1 MGFTEEDGPSPHSM
15 HAPLPSPRPQPPQSD
30 GRVAPPLPPR
40 PRSQQPPIPWHET
53 RVKQGPVPEW
63 ASCIAAWYNAFWS
76 LSRVLILAGMML
88 FLAPVLHIASWIAFR
103 SASSSASARRWPAWV
118 RHLSWL
124 PLRAVKWLFGGLV
137 FFLCESVTSCQYLF
151 SGQVEPSFWERVP
164 AATTAAAEA
173 EAATIIASGVP
184 NAGGAGRSMARGSSN
199 ATTAASNGDASSSP
213 STPAAPA
220 APVTLFISNV
230 CSYTCFLDALPFWSL
245 AYRRRELT
253 GLWFLPMATGEWGW
267 GSQLLH
273 WIFMAPLTVR
283 GPEIDAI
290 LEQDAAQN
298 WDSSFVCFPEV
309 TAEDDTAPA
318 VPMAGEAAPSPRS
331 GFGASELLHVQAPIV
346 SATMVHL
353 LLRCTLGV
361 TSRGAVALPR
371 AVSVVEVTLAY
382 SGSVHAELELK
393 ALDDLAYNTSSG
405 ALDLAEED
413 EFERG
418 LVLDENG
425 SPVAAEAAAET
436 NDDGYSAETI
446 NDYAHGRIT
455 SRRPR
460 SYNPSIPFFCT
471 AAPLRPVPVEPL
483 SSSGNGSA
491 ARALVR
497 ERVVPSF
504 YAFLSGNA
512 PTTVNV
518 LLNQYDDSY
527 VRSRILQLPGDVS
540 NGSNGSSSSPS
551 SKAPPPPQLSASEE
565 SSFSEAAVTRRRLA
579 CSNVDSWLQPR
590 FLHQEQQLSLFSVQ
604 SQFHLLPSSLSAS
617 SIPVCQPL
625 ESFAVPVSSIK
636 AAKFLAIVWTAIVCV
651 TLAIRNTRAALTA
664 AAVGA

>member
-1 MGFTEEDGPSPHSM
+1 MGFTDEDGPSPHSM
-15 HAPLPSPRPQPPQSD
+15 AAPTVAPRPQPPQSD
-30 GRVAPPLPPR
+30 GRTPPPLPPR
-40 PRSQQPPIPWHET
+40 PRSLRAPPLPWHET

-63 ASCIAAWYNAFWS
+63 ASFVAAWYNAFWS
-76 LSRVLILAGMML
+76 LSRVMILAGMIL
-88 FLAPVLHIASWIAFR
+88 FLAPFLHVTSWLAFR
-103 SASSSASARRWPAWV
+103 VSAAARRWPHWV
-118 RHLSWL
+118 RRLCWA
-124 PLRAVKWLFGGLV
+124 PLRSVKWLFGGVV

-151 SGQVEPSFWERVP
+151 SGQVEPAFWERVL
-164 AATTAAAEA
+164 TTATK

-184 NAGGAGRSMARGSSN
+184 NAGGAGGSIMARQSGN
-199 ATTAASNGDASSSP
+199 ATTAAAASNSSGDATAS
-213 STPAAPA
+213 AAPA
-220 APVTLFISNV
+220 AAPAPVTLFLSNV

-245 AYRRRELT
+245 AYRRSELA
-253 GLWFLPMATGEWGW
+253 GLWFLPLATGEWGW

-273 WIFMAPLTVR
+273 WLLLSPLTVR
-283 GPEIDAI
+283 AAEIDVI

-298 WDSSFVCFPEV
+298 TCSSFVCFPEV

-318 VPMAGEAAPSPRS
+318 VPMAGQAAPSPRAAFA
-331 GFGASELLHVQAPIV
+331 GSELLHVQAPTV

-353 LLRCTLGV
+353 LLRCTLGM
-361 TSRGAVALPR
+361 TSRGAIALPR

-393 ALDDLAYNTSSG
+393 ALDDLADNTNSG
-405 ALDLAEED
+405 ALDIAEED

-418 LVLDENG
+418 MTTTDENG
-425 SPVAAEAAAET
+425 APVPAAAAEVAET
-436 NDDGYSAETI
+436 SDEGYSAETI

-460 SYNPSIPFFCT
+460 SYNPEIPFFCT
-471 AAPLRPVPVEPL
+471 AAPLHPVVVTQSPL
-483 SSSGNGSA
+483 SSSAAGS

-518 LLNQYDDSY
+518 LLNQYDEEY
-527 VRSRILQLPGDVS
+527 VRRRILQLPANSSSGGS
-540 NGSNGSSSSPS
+540 GNNGS
-551 SKAPPPPQLSASEE
+551 AQLSAAEE
-565 SSFSEAAVTRRRLA
+565 SSFSEAAVSRRRLA
-579 CSNVDSWLQPR
+579 CCSVDSWLHPR
-590 FLHQEQQLSLFSVQ
+590 FLHQEQQLALFSVHA
-604 SQFHLLPSSLSAS
+604 QFHWLPSSLSAS

-636 AAKFLAIVWTAIVCV
+636 AAKFMAIVWTLIVCT
-651 TLAIRNTRAALTA
+651 TLAVRNTRAAFTQQEPA
-664 AAVGA
+664 GA

>member
-15 HAPLPSPRPQPPQSD
+15 GAPMPAPRPQPPQSD
-30 GRVAPPLPPR
+30 GRIAPPLPPR
-40 PRSQQPPIPWHET
+40 PQARLPWHET

-76 LSRVLILAGMML
+76 LSRVLILGGMLL
-88 FLAPVLHIASWIAFR
+88 FLAPFLHVTSWIAF
-103 SASSSASARRWPAWV
+103 SASSPSRRWPAWS
-118 RHLSWL
+118 RHPAWL
-124 PLRAVKWLFGGLV
+124 PFRSVKWLFGGLV

-164 AATTAAAEA
+164 TAAATA
-173 EAATIIASGVP
+173 AQDAATIIASGVP
-184 NAGGAGRSMARGSSN
+184 NAGGAGRSMSRLSGKT
-199 ATTAASNGDASSSP
+199 TTAAAPNGDASSTPSP
-213 STPAAPA
+213 PATPAAA
-220 APVTLFISNV
+220 VTLFISNV

-245 AYRRRELT
+245 AYRRSELS
-253 GLWFLPMATGEWGW
+253 GLWFLPVSTGEWGW

-273 WIFMAPLTVR
+273 WIFQSPLTVR
-283 GPEIDAI
+283 AAEIDAI
-290 LEQDAAQN
+290 LEADAARQ
-298 WDSSFVCFPEV
+298 WHSSFVCFPEV
-309 TAEDDTAPA
+309 TAEDDTMPA
-318 VPMAGEAAPSPRS
+318 IPMAGEAAPSPHAS
-331 GFGASELLHVQAPIV
+331 FAGSELLHVQAPIV

-361 TSRGAVALPR
+361 TSRGVVALPR

-393 ALDDLAYNTSSG
+393 ALDDLAYNTGSSG
-405 ALDLAEED
+405 ALDFAEED
-413 EFERG
+413 EFERE

-425 SPVAAEAAAET
+425 SPVPAAVAAAATGASEAAES

-460 SYNPSIPFFCT
+460 SYNPEIPFFCT
-471 AAPLRPVPVEPL
+471 AAPLRPVAVEPL
-483 SSSGNGSA
+483 SSSGSA

-518 LLNQYDDSY
+518 LLNQYDDAY
-527 VRSRILQLPGDVS
+527 VRGRILQLP
-540 NGSNGSSSSPS
+540 NSNGSSSSS
-551 SKAPPPPQLSASEE
+551 SSQQTQRQQQLSAAEE

-579 CSNVDSWLQPR
+579 CSSVDSWLHPR

-636 AAKFLAIVWTAIVCV
+636 AAKFLAIAWTAIVCV
-651 TLAIRNTRAALTA
+651 TLAIRNARAALND
-664 AAVGA
+664 AVGA